1 MDVVTLGRLQFGIT
15 TVYHF
20 FFVPLTI
27 GLSFLVALMET
38 LYVRSGKEVYL
49 RMTKF
54 WGKLFVINFAVGVVT
69 GIVQEFQFGMNWSE
83 YSRFV
88 GDIFGAPL
96 AIEALLAFFL
106 ESTFIGLWVFGWD
119 KLSKGLHAA
128 VMWVVAIGVNVS
140 AFWILIAN
148 SFMQEPVGYL
158 LRNGRAEMHDFWALL
173 TNPNMWVMVPHT
185 ISAGFATAS
194 FFVMGISAYHLLR
207 NQHVDLFKRSFQVAA
222 IVGVSAAVL
231 VALNGHSQAQHIVN
245 SQPMKMAAAEALWK
259 TEEPASFSLLTIGNL
274 SQSGDVFSIRIPRM
288 LCLIALDQLDCQV
301 LGIYDL
307 QAQYENEFGPGN
319 YIPPVAVIYWTFRI
333 MVGVGFLLIGLALWG
348 VFLVMGDMFE
358 ARRNGL
364 RLFVWAIPLPYIA
377 NTCGWIMTEMGR
389 FPWAVYGLMKIE
401 DGVSLVVAGGSVLF
415 STLVYTLVYGLL
427 MAAAIFLWI
436 KFIKAGPEPAPKE
449 QGAEMEMT
457 PSLIGAQG

>member
-1 MDVVTLGRLQFGIT
+1 
-15 TVYHF
+15 
-20 FFVPLTI
+20 
-27 GLSFLVALMET
+27 
-38 LYVRSGKEVYL
+38 
-49 RMTKF
+49 
-54 WGKLFVINFAVGVVT
+54 
-69 GIVQEFQFGMNWSE
+69 
-83 YSRFV
+83 
-88 GDIFGAPL
+88 
-96 AIEALLAFFL
+96 
-106 ESTFIGLWVFGWD
+106 
-119 KLSKGLHAA
+119 
-128 VMWVVAIGVNVS
+128 
-140 AFWILIAN
+140 
-148 SFMQEPVGYL
+148 
-158 LRNGRAEMHDFWALL
+158 
-173 TNPNMWVMVPHT
+173 
-185 ISAGFATAS
+185 
-194 FFVMGISAYHLLR
+194 
-207 NQHVDLFKRSFQVAA
+207 
-222 IVGVSAAVL
+222 
-231 VALNGHSQAQHIVN
+231 
-245 SQPMKMAAAEALWK
+245 
-259 TEEPASFSLLTIGNL
+259 
-274 SQSGDVFSIRIPRM
+274 M
-288 LCLIALDQLDCQV
+288 LCLIAFDQLDCQV
-301 LGIYDL
+301 LGIFDL

-449 QGAEMEMT
+449 QDAEMEMT

>member
-288 LCLIALDQLDCQV
+288 LCLIAFDQLDCQV

-449 QGAEMEMT
+449 QDAEMEMT

>member
-288 LCLIALDQLDCQV
+288 LCLIAFDQLDCQV

-307 QAQYENEFGPGN
+307 QAQYVNEFGPGN

-449 QGAEMEMT
+449 RDAEMEMT